1 MVAYPIVNAQ
11 GEQVKFM
18 NYPLWFHATLDEQG
32 TIRIDSKT
40 GKPIVY
46 PASIRVIDRKKGKP
60 LLVDDNNIY
69 LTPYLEHQQP
79 LMQSGEV
86 VMFPTGVLMKN

>member
-1 MVAYPIVNAQ
+1 LVAYPIVNAQ

-32 TIRIDSKT
+32 AIRIDSKT

-46 PASIRVIDRKKGKP
+46 PASIRVIDRKTGKP

-69 LTPYLEHQQP
+69 LTPYLEHQQCFDEE
-79 LMQSGEV
+79 LELVCAATSFQ
-86 VMFPTGVLMKN
+86 K